1 MVVPGGTIDDV
12 GKPAVEEVPSPPA
25 SLDGAGAGDD
35 RFTRPE
41 LGDVVIL
48 PESFS
53 YRLKKALL
61 GPPLVT
67 ERLSVERL
75 GKPMAL
81 GVLAPDCISSTA
93 YGTEEILFEL
103 VKAVGV
109 AAFSLLLPITFAVIV
124 VLLFVTLSYREVV
137 MVYTRAGGSY
147 VVARDNFGVKVAQV
161 AAVALIIDYIVTV
174 AVQTAAGTDA
184 LTSAF
189 PTLTHWGLEITV
201 VVVAVLAYGN
211 LRGSVRRAGV
221 RLPTY
226 LFAAATGSLIIIG
239 AHPCSARPAAHALD
253 SSQQGRARRHSRQRP
268 FLRRLDHHRAEG
280 LRQRRFIA
288 DGPRGDIQ
296 RGRDLPPPEG
306 RNARRVLVIM
316 STILGFLVL
325 GVSLLAHITHAVPY
339 LNGSPTVLSQEA
351 KYVFGSAW
359 FGKFGF
365 FFVQA
370 ATMLILYTGA
380 NTSFNGFPNLASF
393 VAEDAFLP
401 RRLPAAATGS
411 CSRTGS
417 SSSQSPPRRSSS
429 GPEPR

>member
-1 MVVPGGTIDDV
+1 MVVLGGTTDDV
-12 GKPAVEEVPSPPA
+12 SEPAVEQVQSPSA
-25 SLDGAGAGDD
+25 SSRSEGAGEG
-35 RFTRPE
+35 RFSRQE

-48 PESFS
+48 PESLS

-75 GKPMAL
+75 GKPTAL

-189 PTLTHWGLEITV
+189 PLLTRWGLEITV
-201 VVVAVLAYGN
+201 AVVALLAYGN
-211 LRGSVRRAGV
+211 LRGSARRAG
-221 RLPTY
+221 R
-226 LFAAATGSLIIIG
+226 
-239 AHPCSARPAAHALD
+239 
-253 SSQQGRARRHSRQRP
+253 SR
-268 FLRRLDHHRAEG
+268 FLRT
-280 LRQRRFIA
+280 F
-288 DGPRGDIQ
+288 
-296 RGRDLPPPEG
+296 
-306 RNARRVLVIM
+306 
-316 STILGFLVL
+316 
-325 GVSLLAHITHAVPY
+325 
-339 LNGSPTVLSQEA
+339 SPLQ
-351 KYVFGSAW
+351 
-359 FGKFGF
+359 
-365 FFVQA
+365 
-370 ATMLILYTGA
+370 
-380 NTSFNGFPNLASF
+380 P
-393 VAEDAFLP
+393 D
-401 RRLPAAATGS
+401 R
-411 CSRTGS
+411 
-417 SSSQSPPRRSSS
+417 
-429 GPEPR
+429 